1 MAPIGPSWMFIV
13 YPYMNR
19 ETANDHRVYVP
30 WFLHES
36 FVFSINLL
44 PLQHSCE
51 NANILYCAYCPFRE
65 ITPRMEEFI

>member
-1 MAPIGPSWMFIV
+1 MAPIGASWMFIV

-19 ETANDHRVYVP
+19 EAANDHRVYVP

-51 NANILYCAYCPFRE
+51 NALFTFTPIRISFIVHCPF
-65 ITPRMEEFI
+65 